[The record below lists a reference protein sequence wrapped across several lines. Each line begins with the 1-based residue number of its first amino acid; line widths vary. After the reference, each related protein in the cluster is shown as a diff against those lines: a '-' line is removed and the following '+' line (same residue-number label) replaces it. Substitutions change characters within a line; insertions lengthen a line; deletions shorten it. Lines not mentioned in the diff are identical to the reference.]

1 MASPSTLSASAGC
14 KVESTWATPVTPDRF
29 WPVIPGDFVLA
40 DQAQIKSNA
49 VISDYA
55 YLETGQMVLGEL
67 KASGNVGFELTDG
80 AVGLLFKL
88 IMGGVSTSGSGPYTH
103 VFTKGTLPSSTWQYA
118 ETGSAG
124 TVYPSTAYGCKV
136 TSATLSAALGE
147 IATLS
152 IDLSAANVSKGTRT
166 VSDGVTTNA
175 STTVTSSTAAWTQA
189 DVGRPISGGTT
200 AIPTGATISAV
211 NSSTS
216 ITISAAATASTTG
229 NTLTI
234 GKVYA
239 SPSYPSGTTPVT
251 FAHGSLSI
259 AGTSV
264 AAVQSVSVMWDNG
277 LAVDRGR
284 LGSRFIAEQ
293 LESDRRS
300 ATTSITA
307 EFDDLTHYN
316 LYRGGTDA
324 TMSLAF
330 TVGSYSLTIAGTT
343 RLTNVKQSAS
353 GISILEKQIEAEFV
367 RTAAGADSTAM
378 TVTLVNGDSTP

>member
-14 KVESTWATPVTPDRF
+14 KAESTWATPVTPDRF
-29 WPVIPGDFVLA
+29 WPVIPGEFVSA
-40 DQAQIKSNA
+40 DQTHIKSNA

-55 YLETGQMVLGEL
+55 YLETGQMVLGSL
-67 KASGNVGFELTDG
+67 NASGNVGFELTDN

-88 IMGGVSTSGSGPYTH
+88 IMGGVSTSGAGPYTH

-124 TVYPSTAYGCKV
+124 TIYPSTAYGCKV

-147 IATLS
+147 IVTLS
-152 IDLSAANVSKGTRT
+152 LDLSAANVSKGTRT
-166 VSDGVTTNA
+166 VTDGATTDTDA
-175 STTVTSSTAAWTQA
+175 TITSNTAAWTQA
-189 DVGRPISGGTT
+189 DVGRPISGSG
-200 AIPTGATISAV
+200 IPTGATIASVTSA
-211 NSSTS
+211 TS
-216 ITISAAATASTTG
+216 AELSANASATATG
-229 NTLTI
+229 VTFTI
-234 GKVYA
+234 GKVLA
-239 SPSYPSGTTPVT
+239 TPSYPASTTPVT

-259 AGTSV
+259 AGTAV
-264 AAVQSVSVMWDNG
+264 ANVQSVSVMWDNG

-300 ATTSITA
+300 ATASITA

-316 LYRGGTDA
+316 VYRAGTDA

-330 TVGSYSLTIAGTT
+330 TVGTYSLTIAGTT

-378 TVTLVNGDSTP
+378 TVTLVNGDSAP